1 MLIFQLPD
9 SLFEDLA
16 MDVFDEIER
25 RELKTSKYHLIIL
38 FISFVDIV
46 WHAQVDKALIP
57 LHVVPFLP
65 VNPSFSATRNQV

>member
-1 MLIFQLPD
+1 
-9 SLFEDLA
+9 

-25 RELKTSKYHLIIL
+25 RELKTSNYNYL
-38 FISFVDIV
+38 FFLISFFCLV
-46 WHAQVDKALIP
+46 WLVQVYKALLP